1 MRRLGSVERFARL
14 ATQLGSFAELN
25 DFMLELTPKLGFNYF
40 ALTHYV
46 ADPLEAKV
54 ANLTSFPERWVST
67 ATERHY
73 WKDSPIALACKRSLA
88 GFAWSDLPAR
98 IPLTKRHRE
107 ILRAAQMRGVG
118 EGFSVPA
125 NIPKGV
131 SGSISFA
138 MEEQRPL
145 PVGAFH
151 ATQYLACF
159 AYEAGQRI
167 ARLQRRGALLA
178 PPNLSMRQ
186 LDCVILVARGK
197 SDWEAGQLLGIS
209 KETVH
214 KHIQASMRRLGVTT
228 RTQLVVRALYD
239 SHVSFG
245 DVLD

>member
-1 MRRLGSVERFARL
+1 MRRLGIVTPYARV
-14 ATQLGSFAELN
+14 ATQLGSFSELN
-25 DFMLELTPKLGFNYF
+25 EFLLELTPKLGFNYF

-46 ADPLEAKV
+46 ADPLQAKV
-54 ANLTSFPERWVST
+54 ANLSSFPARWSLS

-88 GFAWSDLPAR
+88 GFAWSELSAR
-98 IPLTKRHRE
+98 IPLTKRHNE
-107 ILRAAQMRGVG
+107 ILQVARARGLG
-118 EGFSVPA
+118 EGFTVPA

-138 MEEQRPL
+138 MEDRRPL
-145 PVGAFH
+145 PESAFH

-167 ARLQRRGALLA
+167 ARLQRRSA
-178 PPNLSMRQ
+178 PPPTLSSRQ
-186 LDCVILVARGK
+186 LDCIILVARGK

-214 KHIQASMRRLGVTT
+214 KHIQAAMRRLDVTT
-228 RTQLVVRALYD
+228 RTQLVVRSLYD
-239 SHVSFG
+239 SQVSFG

>member
-14 ATQLGSFAELN
+14 ATQLVSFSELN
-25 DFMLELTPKLGFNYF
+25 DFMIELTPKLGFSYF
-40 ALTHYV
+40 VLTHYV

-54 ANLTSFPERWVST
+54 ANLSSFPERWVAT
-67 ATERHY
+67 ATDRHY

-88 GFAWSDLPAR
+88 GFPWSELSLR

-107 ILRAAQMRGVG
+107 ILRAAQARGVG
-118 EGFSVPA
+118 EGYSIPA
-125 NIPKGV
+125 NIPKGI

-138 MEEQRPL
+138 MEEGKPL
-145 PVGAFH
+145 PAGAFH
-151 ATQYLACF
+151 ATQYLSCF

-167 ARLQRRGALLA
+167 ARLQRGGTQHL
-178 PPNLSMRQ
+178 PSNLSTRQ

-214 KHIQASMRRLGVTT
+214 KHIQAAMRRLGVTT